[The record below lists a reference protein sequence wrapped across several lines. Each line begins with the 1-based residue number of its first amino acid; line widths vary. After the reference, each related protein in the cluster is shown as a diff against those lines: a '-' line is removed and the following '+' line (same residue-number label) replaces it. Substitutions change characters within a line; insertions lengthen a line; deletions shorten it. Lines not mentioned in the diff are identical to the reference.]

1 MANKKKF
8 YAVKNGN
15 SIGVF
20 ETWTECQKSINGYSN
35 AEYKSFT
42 SYEEAKAYI
51 DGKDI
56 YMEMIETDIN
66 NGYLVVYTDG
76 SYNDKTKKYSYGVVI
91 FDKNKNKFTL
101 SGNGQNPKYID
112 SKNIAGEVI
121 AVINALDWAISN
133 SYNKIKIY
141 HDYEGIPYWIKGE
154 WKANSDIAKSLVYIV
169 NNTYKD
175 LIDIKF
181 EHIKGH
187 TNNKFNEE
195 ADRLAKSALEGI
207 CKKEING
214 ENWFSTSKIDKED
227 LKSLIDCIKDDY
239 PNLKYNLKSLSN
251 RDIFKLELSNEKIT
265 ITSYNVNGNKVLVQG
280 KNTSFLFQ
288 IFITYLCELIED
300 KELISVLSSAY
311 RVSINNNKQIKKQ
324 FDDIFPTFPSDYPN
338 NIKKLIKQ
346 SIININI
353 YIESELYNQYV
364 YPILIALD
372 GHLKYLF
379 KQIGITICKKTG
391 YCYFNK
397 PGYKYVLKPEIT
409 VSQDEKENIEKCY
422 NFYTNNRNVLVHY
435 GDLMGSTD
443 NTRIIENFSEAKE
456 IVQKTLNLIQETL

>member
-66 NGYLVVYTDG
+66 NGYVVAYTDG
-76 SYNDKTKKYSYGVVI
+76 SYNDEIKKYSYGVVI
-91 FDKNKNKFTL
+91 FDKNKNKFNL

-121 AVINALDWAISN
+121 AVINALDWAVSN
-133 SYNKIKIY
+133 YYDKIKIY

-154 WKANSDIAKSLVYIV
+154 WKTKSDISKSLVYIV
-169 NNTYKD
+169 NNRYKD

-181 EHIKGH
+181 EHIEGH
-187 TNNKFNEE
+187 TNNRFNEE

-207 CKKEING
+207 CKQKIYG
-214 ENWFSTSKIDKED
+214 ENWFSTSKIDKDE
-227 LKSLIDCIKDDY
+227 LTTLIACIKDDY
-239 PNLKYNLKSLSN
+239 PDLKCNLKNLNN
-251 RDIFKLELSNEKIT
+251 RDVFKLELCNEKIT
-265 ITSYNVNGNKVLVQG
+265 ITSYNVDGNKILVQG
-280 KNTSFLFQ
+280 KNTTSLFQ
-288 IFITYLCELIED
+288 IFVIYLSELMED
-300 KELISVLSSAY
+300 KELISVLSNVY
-311 RVSINNNKQIKKQ
+311 RVNIRNKKEIITQ
-324 FDDIFPTFPSDYPN
+324 FDNIFPAFHSDYPN

-353 YIESELYNQYV
+353 YIESEIYNQYV
-364 YPILIALD
+364 YPALIALD
-372 GHLKYLF
+372 G
-379 KQIGITICKKTG
+379 QIMDIVILISLGI
-391 YCYFNK
+391 
-397 PGYKYVLKPEIT
+397 
-409 VSQDEKENIEKCY
+409 NIY
-422 NFYTNNRNVLVHY
+422 
-435 GDLMGSTD
+435 
-443 NTRIIENFSEAKE
+443 
-456 IVQKTLNLIQETL
+456 